1 MEHQQTA
8 ALLTTE
14 QHQRYAEARQK
25 AGMDYIT
32 DYDRWLEAHRT
43 LAELNEAINTTWE
56 DSEYNPEN
64 YKDFAELDEE
74 SQRQRKLEGEQA
86 FLQAS
91 ATLEQQIEALEIQLA
106 KPDDFEKVTED
117 LSYHKPPHS

>member
-74 SQRQRKLEGEQA
+74 SQRQRILEGKKAYWQ
-86 FLQAS
+86 
-91 ATLEQQIEALEIQLA
+91 TCEALEQDIQRLEA
-106 KPDDFEKVTED
+106 LLFNLNTPDNGPDNVLT
-117 LSYHKPPHS
+117 P